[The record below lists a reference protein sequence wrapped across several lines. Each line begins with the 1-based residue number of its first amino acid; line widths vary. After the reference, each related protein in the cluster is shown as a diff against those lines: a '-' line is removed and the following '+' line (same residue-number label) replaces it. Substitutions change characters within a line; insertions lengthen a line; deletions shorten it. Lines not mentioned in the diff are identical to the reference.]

1 MSPFIKRPAA
11 LLTTPVRL
19 TLAFTALYIVGTLLI
34 FFFLDFQLRV
44 ALVAQVD
51 KSLLAQKRLLTH
63 EFKETGFPD
72 IFRAIR
78 AELLSRGQ
86 SDWTYRVFD
95 AKGAKLLEAGELQL
109 PSAMPAASGMH
120 DVNVTLTM
128 GAGVPVRARLLNFT
142 LPGKVEVQIAKSLQ
156 PADELIASFRSAFFI
171 TVALILLLGLA
182 GGWWLAKRFWH
193 QIESFNQMA
202 MKIVNSGNLASRMPV
217 TGNDEFSVLATN
229 MNAILDKMEKLF
241 QGIRQ
246 VSDNIAHD
254 LRSPLTR
261 LRADVE
267 VTLQEN
273 DPKLFRL
280 TLERVLTE
288 LQNMQEIF
296 QSLLSL
302 GQAEAGSLKI
312 RKKPLNL
319 SELLEDIVELYGP
332 LAEDKGQLFEANI
345 AEKIEIEGD
354 RQLLAQALS
363 NLLDN
368 AVKYVPEGGKIVLS
382 ATFKDD
388 KAVVRLDDSGPG
400 IPQDMRR
407 KVFDRFVR
415 VDPSR
420 TLPGSGLGL
429 SLVKAFIELHQGHIT
444 LADSKL
450 GGTSFTIVLPAK

>member
-1 MSPFIKRPAA
+1 MQAFFRRPAA

-34 FFFLDFQLRV
+34 FFFLNYQLRV
-44 ALVAQVD
+44 ALVGQVD
-51 KSLLAQKRLLTH
+51 KSLLDQQNLLSVQH
-63 EFKETGFPD
+63 KEAGFPAM
-72 IFRAIR
+72 FRAIR

-86 SDWTYRVFD
+86 SDRTYRVFD
-95 AKGAKLLEAGELQL
+95 ANGAKLLEAGELQL
-109 PSAMPAASGMH
+109 PQVIPTGQGIHEIQATL
-120 DVNVTLTM
+120 NV
-128 GAGVPVRARLLNFT
+128 GEGVSVKARLLSFT
-142 LPGKVEVQIAKSLQ
+142 LSGNIKVQIAKSMQ
-156 PADELIASFRSAFFI
+156 ATDELMASFRSAFI
-171 TVALILLLGLA
+171 TTVALILLLGLA
-182 GGWWLAKRFWH
+182 GGWWLAKRFWY

-319 SELLEDIVELYGP
+319 SQLLEDVVELYGP
-332 LAEDKGQLFEANI
+332 LSEDKGQIFEAKI
-345 AEKIEIEGD
+345 AERIEIEGD

-368 AVKYVPEGGKIVLS
+368 AVKYVPAGGKIVLV
-382 ATFKDD
+382 ATFQDD
-388 KAVVRLDDSGPG
+388 KAMIRLDDSGPG
-400 IPQDMRR
+400 IPQEMRR

-429 SLVKAFIELHQGHIT
+429 SLVKAFIELHQGNIT
-444 LADSKL
+444 LSGSKL
-450 GGTSFTIVLPAK
+450 GGTSFIIVLPVK